1 MSVHVVLGPDPGLDA
16 VQEVHAARPQPLQRT
31 IQCRCTEA
39 EAVNA
44 VQYRCT
50 VTAHLVEAEQWLLG
64 GGAPVTSAG
73 AAAHW
78 APGRILVIF
87 TR

>member
-1 MSVHVVLGPDPGLDA
+1 MRTEPVNTLQYKCTEPGNT
-16 VQEVHAARPQPLQRT
+16 EE
-31 IQCRCTEA
+31 CRCTEPVNA
-39 EAVNA
+39 VQYRCIEPVNA